1 MKLVGLKFDR
11 VGRVLIYVLC
21 MLVGIGNILK
31 RVDNGGKLLE
41 YNFEFLIIFRFFFI
55 KFIWYLLENIRMSI

>member
-41 YNFEFLIIFRFFFI
+41 YNFEFLIIFRFFFY
-55 KFIWYLLENIRMSI
+55 KVYLVFIRKY